1 MMKLPRGY
9 DIPRPQKSERPLG
22 RTRRLP
28 LLHSAPPVQAAVC
41 PRLRWISRQGK
52 SAPPRTALRSLL
64 DCAAALRSAP
74 VQLLTSAPAPPVRLS
89 FRPPVARAS
98 ALQQSPIQFRPSQ
111 SLLSRI
117 TPG

>member
-41 PRLRWISRQGK
+41 PRLRSIPRQGK
-52 SAPPRTALRSLL
+52 SAPLRTALRSLL
-64 DCAAALRSAP
+64 DCDAALRSAP
-74 VQLLTSAPAPPVRLS
+74 VQLPASARAPPVRLS
-89 FRPPVARAS
+89 FRPPTAPAS
-98 ALQQSPIQFRPSQ
+98 TLQQSPIPVPASQ

-117 TPG
+117 IPD